1 MPEYLRVAV
10 FPDNPRNQL
19 FVTLMKG
26 FRSVRRPHQLLCEE
40 ITFFLRPLVHP
51 SCRRIEKQQCILS
64 VTGCIFLIN
73 QCTARIHRAVLIR
86 CDCHILLFPVHKI
99 RTGGMSPGHIL
110 PFCRIRIVLM
120 EHMINAIR
128 IHQSVRIV
136 HPAVCRRIMQ
146 PRAVRIIILRTRLL
160 LTDTNA
166 IQILLPFF
174 ADNPK
179 LFSKILR
186 RLPCP
191 VKINMLFS
199 EGNLHLLN
207 LLIPVIYRHPDH
219 FSGHIYRKPEILL
232 THCNLHKRSS
242 RYFLHK
248 LKLYGSFAGS
258 ASL

>member
-110 PFCRIRIVLM
+110 PFRRIRIVLM

>member
-40 ITFFLRPLVHP
+40 IACFLRPLVHP

-110 PFCRIRIVLM
+110 PFRRIRIVLM

-160 LTDTNA
+160 LTDTNT

-191 VKINMLFS
+191 EKINMLFS